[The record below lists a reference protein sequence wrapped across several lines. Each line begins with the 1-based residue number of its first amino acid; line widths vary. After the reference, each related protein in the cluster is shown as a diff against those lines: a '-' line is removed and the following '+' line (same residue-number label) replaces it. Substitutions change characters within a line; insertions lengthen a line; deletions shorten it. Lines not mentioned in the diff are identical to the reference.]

1 MGPRQR
7 HWLCLLSVGALRPV
21 AAAVS
26 TNLRHSRG
34 RSPYH
39 IGPDNLQVPDCTC
52 GCCHVTYRT
61 PDEMPEGGTVF
72 LKCALDEV
80 QGQSSGTAVQAN
92 KDLNGKVTTSSLH
105 CGASCVPPKGSQR
118 PKGTEDGQNSTDA
131 LLGMAGESGA
141 SAIDYNR
148 YCFYNCRPYDFN
160 VGNICT
166 NLRKDTKSV
175 IKDEVDHG
183 LHPLVTDPKV
193 QGAWGV
199 STGALPAPVEAPS
212 TTTAQLP
219 CAQSDPCAYGLM

>member
-1 MGPRQR
+1 
-7 HWLCLLSVGALRPV
+7 
-21 AAAVS
+21 
-26 TNLRHSRG
+26 
-34 RSPYH
+34 
-39 IGPDNLQVPDCTC
+39 
-52 GCCHVTYRT
+52 
-61 PDEMPEGGTVF
+61 MPEGGTVF
-72 LKCALDEV
+72 LKCAVDEV
-80 QGQSSGTAVQAN
+80 KGHSSATAVQAN

-199 STGALPAPVEAPS
+199 STGALPAPMEAPS

-219 CAQSDPCAYGLM
+219 CAQSDPCAYGLMKQSIIEAKNYYGQTATKAFQTAGIARTAGGMIINTNGMRHLKGL